1 MIELWELMGFIR
13 YPLTVSSVVIVALVL
28 YSTVRLFEGD
38 ARALPMTRTWM
49 DSILFW
55 GGFSLVTGIL
65 GTLVGIVMAAQ
76 SIEQAGTVSPTLVWG
91 GIKVALYSSVFGLL
105 VLALA
110 SLAWFV
116 LHLRWSLL
124 SSRDA
129 GERMA

>member
-65 GTLVGIVMAAQ
+65 GTLVGIMIAAQ
-76 SIEQAGTVSPTLVWG
+76 SIAQAGMVSPTLVWG

-116 LHLRWSLL
+116 LHLRWNLL

-129 GERMA
+129 AERMG

>member
-65 GTLVGIVMAAQ
+65 GTLVGIMIAAQ
-76 SIEQAGTVSPTLVWG
+76 SIEQAGMVSPTLVWG

-116 LHLRWSLL
+116 LHLRWNLL

-129 GERMA
+129 AERMG